1 MIEELKKI
9 IPKLKGKILIIGFD
23 YDKLNQ
29 AINKN
34 NNITY
39 CDFLNSVSNNKEKAT
54 SGLTLNIRKLK
65 KKYKKKKLD
74 YILVNMDE
82 VNKYINYFIKD
93 SIYICQKKIYVFNNT
108 NPDLIKNYKR
118 YEVSINNDLKNDNL
132 IEIDTTNA
140 FNKILMDK
148 VYFISDTLLNLLNKI
163 SDFLVS

>member
-108 NPDLIKNYKR
+108 NPDLIKQYKR
-118 YEVSINNDLKNDNL
+118 YDVDINNKLIDNL

-140 FNKILMDK
+140 KNKILMDK